1 MGQGSPGGAVRD
13 VSQSPCDL
21 PALPLAHVTVAGPAA
36 SYGIVTNVPRAVSRG
51 GVSVYTFDRGIVE
64 ACKVKPRL
72 LRQRR
77 SAHRRGR
84 ESPCDFEAG
93 QVVRICQ
100 STLNQQPAVV
110 KVYTADQVEDLASIG
125 EPFTFEELQRH
136 RAAVRGV
143 QPIGAACEDESKAGG
158 GSGGGGGGE
167 GVHIGGSGHNHASGG
182 VNTACAQ
189 AGRDPRVQLVSS
201 LAAQVGPGHHAP
213 SVAHTVESPG
223 ERTYTRSM
231 WTLRARP
238 GQSDWNDESCQASN

>member
-1 MGQGSPGGAVRD
+1 MCRITSTSNRARRSRRPGTPRCAVQCGAVQRSVLTARSRQAAQAHLEHVVLTQAVVSMGQGSPGGAVRD

-100 STLNQQPAVV
+100 STLNQQPAAIVPSPI
-110 KVYTADQVEDLASIG
+110 QISPMG
-125 EPFTFEELQRH
+125 RFE
-136 RAAVRGV
+136 
-143 QPIGAACEDESKAGG
+143 
-158 GSGGGGGGE
+158 
-167 GVHIGGSGHNHASGG
+167 
-182 VNTACAQ
+182 
-189 AGRDPRVQLVSS
+189 
-201 LAAQVGPGHHAP
+201 
-213 SVAHTVESPG
+213 
-223 ERTYTRSM
+223 
-231 WTLRARP
+231 TLFY
-238 GQSDWNDESCQASN
+238 